1 MAGRYVY
8 GKRHRYPHMIE
19 EEKYVWERF
28 MDMYPS
34 KFETVDYD
42 FRVGKGVVIDSESG
56 SQWPRM
62 AKMLSQKRIDVVGWV
77 GDSPTIVEVKK
88 RVGLSALGQVLGYRI
103 LFMKDLKH
111 FPEPELL
118 VICETISED
127 DNLVL
132 EGNRIPVEVV

>member
-1 MAGRYVY
+1 
-8 GKRHRYPHMIE
+8 MIE
-19 EEKYVWERF
+19 DEKLVWERF
-28 MDMYPS
+28 MDLYPG

-42 FRVGKGVVIDSESG
+42 FRVGKGVVIDGEPG
-56 SQWPRM
+56 EPWPRM

-118 VICETISED
+118 VICETISD
-127 DNLVL
+127 DDHEVL
-132 EGNRIPVEVV
+132 EESNIPVEVV

>member
-1 MAGRYVY
+1 MSGRLVY
-8 GKRHRYPHMIE
+8 GKRYRYPHMIE
-19 EEKYVWERF
+19 DEKLVWERF
-28 MDMYPS
+28 MDLYPG

-42 FRVGKGVVIDSESG
+42 FRVGKGVVIDGEPG
-56 SQWPRM
+56 EPWPRM

-118 VICETISED
+118 VICETISD
-127 DNLVL
+127 DDHVVL
-132 EGNRIPVEVV
+132 EGSNIPVEVV